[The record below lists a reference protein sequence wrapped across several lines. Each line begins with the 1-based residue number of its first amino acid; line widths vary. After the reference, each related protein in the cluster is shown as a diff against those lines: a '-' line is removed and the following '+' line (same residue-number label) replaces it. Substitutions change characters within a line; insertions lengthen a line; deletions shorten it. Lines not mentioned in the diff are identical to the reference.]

1 MNEGAGRV
9 QITERSLQLLAGK
22 VVRDILWE
30 LKKGRVVR
38 FDAESNLNAVK
49 GRWEMARDN
58 KDRIG
63 SLTLGISP
71 GARFGYSVDS
81 LAKGAV
87 SISVGGNRDLGGR
100 NNTDLTLMCSL
111 SKATVELDGAPIVR
125 SGKYAI

>member
-1 MNEGAGRV
+1 M
-9 QITERSLQLLAGK
+9 ERSLQLLAGK
-22 VVRDILWE
+22 VVRDMLWE

-38 FDAESNLNAVK
+38 FDAESNLSAVK

-63 SLTLGISP
+63 SLILGINP
-71 GARFGYSVDS
+71 GARFGYGVDS
-81 LAKGAV
+81 LNKGAV
-87 SISVGGNRDLGGR
+87 SISVGGNRDLEGR